1 MSDQV
6 PPPPPP
12 PPPPG
17 MPPAGAPGP
26 APWTGPPLAEWP
38 QRAIGGLIDFIAPG
52 IVTAIFFQLS
62 TALGF
67 ILWLASLGWAVYN
80 AYLNGA
86 TGKSVGKQVVGLK
99 VISETNGQLIGV
111 GNGIVRW
118 LAHFV
123 DAIICYLGFLLPIID
138 PKKQTIADK
147 IMKTVVIVDKT

>member
-12 PPPPG
+12 PPPGGPMPG
-17 MPPAGAPGP
+17 SSGS
-26 APWTGPPLAEWP
+26 APWTGPPLAGWP
-38 QRAIGGLIDFIAPG
+38 QRALGGLIDCIAPG

-67 ILWLASLGWAVYN
+67 ILWLASLAWAIYN
-80 AYLNGA
+80 AYLNGT

-99 VISETNGQLIGV
+99 VVYEANGQLIGA
-111 GNGIVRW
+111 GQGIVRW
-118 LAHFV
+118 IAHII
-123 DAIICYLGFLLPIID
+123 DALPCYLGFLLPLID

-147 IMKTVVIVDKT
+147 IIKTVVIVDKT

>member
-1 MSDQV
+1 MSYQM
-6 PPPPPP
+6 PPP

-17 MPPAGAPGP
+17 P
-26 APWTGPPLAEWP
+26 APTGPGATPWQGPPLAEWP
-38 QRAIGGLIDFIAPG
+38 QRALGGLIDFIAPG
-52 IVTAIFFQLS
+52 IVAAILFQINFG
-62 TALGF
+62 LG
-67 ILWLASLGWAVYN
+67 LLANLASLGWAIYN

-118 LAHFV
+118 LAHIV
-123 DAIICYLGFLLPIID
+123 DAIICYLGFLLPLID